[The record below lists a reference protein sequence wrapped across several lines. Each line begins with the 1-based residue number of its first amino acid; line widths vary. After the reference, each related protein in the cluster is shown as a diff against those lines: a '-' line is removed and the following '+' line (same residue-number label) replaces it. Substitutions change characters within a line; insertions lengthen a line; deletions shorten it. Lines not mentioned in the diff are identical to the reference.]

1 MDVKSD
7 FLNGDLHEEIYMAQ
21 PLGFVKKGS
30 ENLVCKLKKSIYGLK
45 QSPREWYSKINSFF
59 ISQGFSRSK
68 NDPTLYIKHTEDDII
83 IVIVYVDNL
92 IVTSSSDALI
102 SDIKFQL
109 KHKFQM
115 IDLGILH
122 YFFGMQI
129 WQTPKGIFLSQSKYA
144 HDLLEKFKMNDSNH
158 VSIPCELGTKFVA
171 DMNTP
176 FVDETLYRQL
186 VGSLNY
192 LTLTRPDIAYS
203 VGLVSRFM
211 SKPQQTHFKVA
222 KRILRYIKGTIN
234 MGLFFDV
241 NSAFILQGYT
251 NSDLGGDPNDEKSTC
266 GYCFFVGSG
275 AISWKSKKEHSI
287 SLCSTEAE
295 YKGCTNAAKEALWLR
310 RLLEDLGLHQQ
321 APTPLYCDNQSAIGL
336 AKNPVFHAR
345 TKHISLQHHFIREQV
360 EDKQVTLLY
369 CKGENQVADILTK
382 PLSKERFQFHCKI
395 LGLQPFYVNSPSKD

>member
-1 MDVKSD
+1 M
-7 FLNGDLHEEIYMAQ
+7 
-21 PLGFVKKGS
+21 
-30 ENLVCKLKKSIYGLK
+30 
-45 QSPREWYSKINSFF
+45 
-59 ISQGFSRSK
+59 
-68 NDPTLYIKHTEDDII
+68 T
-83 IVIVYVDNL
+83 
-92 IVTSSSDALI
+92 
-102 SDIKFQL
+102 
-109 KHKFQM
+109 
-115 IDLGILH
+115 DLGILH
-122 YFFGMQI
+122 YFLGMQI

-158 VSIPCELGTKFVA
+158 VSIPCELGTKLIA

-192 LTLTRPDIAYS
+192 LTLTRPDISYS

-234 MGLFFDV
+234 MGLFYDA
-241 NSAFILQGYT
+241 NSEFILHGYT
-251 NSDLGGDPNDEKSTC
+251 DSDLGGDPNDGKSTC

-310 RLLEDLGLHQQ
+310 RLLEDLGLPQQ
-321 APTPLYCDNQSAIGL
+321 APTPLHCDNQSAIAL

-382 PLSKERFQFHCKI
+382 PLSKERFQFHCKN
-395 LGLQPFYVNSPSKD
+395 LGLQPFDVSSPSKD